1 MKFNESFDYLENEK
15 IKLLIIDKN
24 KGNENE
30 IPYYYYAIILKEK
43 DVEIGKISIRIGHN
57 KHSYYNGNIG
67 FEINEGYRGNK
78 YSLLAAKLVFP
89 VAKYHGIDY
98 LYISCDESNIASS
111 KIIENLG
118 ANLVE
123 SVVPP
128 IDYIFYYEGMGTQKI
143 YKLDL

>member
-1 MKFNESFDYLENEK
+1 MFNESFNYLENEK
-15 IKLLIIDKN
+15 IKLLINDKN

-67 FEINEGYRGNK
+67 FEIYEGYRGNK

-89 VAKYHGIDY
+89 VAKYHGMDCLY
-98 LYISCDESNIASS
+98 LSCDESNDASS
-111 KIIENLG
+111 KIIEMLG
-118 ANLVE
+118 SRFVELVI
-123 SVVPP
+123 PP
-128 IDYIFYYEGMGTQKI
+128 KDYIFYYDGMERHKI